1 MIVLKPITTA
11 QSFPLTFRGA
21 GVETALTLDFKNRVL
36 TDTGTFEAKQ
46 CLQNQLSEASS
57 IVLRKEGTN
66 EQNVFPIDNI
76 IFAPNNQVIT
86 ATFTGLQEGDF
97 YQVTILGHNGVICLE
112 RAFVTAQNPSE
123 YTPNNNEYIIYE

>member
-1 MIVLKPITTA
+1 MIVLKPIPHPQQFAVTMRSGDA
-11 QSFPLTFRGA
+11 
-21 GVETALTLDFKNRVL
+21 FKI
-36 TDTGTFEAKQ
+36 
-46 CLQNQLSEASS
+46 S
-57 IVLRKEGTN
+57 LRKEGTD
-66 EQNVFPIDNI
+66 EIQTVDIDSTLQM
-76 IFAPNNQVIT
+76 PNYAVLV